1 MADNLESNNVV
12 IYKIL
17 KVLRP
22 DIKDYALRRGRC
34 LRYIINLAA
43 KAFIFGKDSNLFK
56 ADISSRLGKN
66 TAIPGMIPD
75 TDLHTWCL
83 RLG

>member
-22 DIKDYALRRGRC
+22 DIKDYALRRGRY
-34 LRYIINLAA
+34 LRYIINLAM
-43 KAFIFGKDSNLFK
+43 KAFIFRKVSNLFK
-56 ADISSRLGKN
+56 ADILLYN
-66 TAIPGMIPD
+66 
-75 TDLHTWCL
+75 DLL
-83 RLG
+83 KIEKI